1 MKNGGRHISNYDF
14 KGGDLGDPNEA
25 KRVAKKKEGRKV
37 NFIQ

>member
-1 MKNGGRHISNYDF
+1 MIS

-25 KRVAKKKEGRKV
+25 KRVAKKEGRKV